1 MGTSK
6 SLSLFTLFLAL
17 TATPQ
22 AAVALRLTPLMAQ
35 STVEPVFSLPESVAN
50 GTTIKVSSSSTLA
63 GVNEVLEQRFENQYS
78 GTKVEL
84 DYTSSDEA
92 LAALE
97 QGEADIAAIG
107 RPLTD
112 DEKAQGYTEVVL
124 GRHKIAI
131 IVSEE
136 NAFSDDVT
144 TPQFAQIFRGEITDW
159 SELEGGA
166 PGAIRLVD
174 RPDSSDTRQAFS
186 HYPVFKEAPF
196 EVGGTASPVDQ
207 DSTESVL
214 KDLGTDGIGFAIA
227 DQVVNRP
234 GIRILSMHKVLPTD
248 PAYPFSQPLS
258 YVYKGDA
265 SPEVQAFL
273 GYVTAPDTVDVLDE
287 AKALGA
293 EATFG
298 GLQGAPNLDSAAV
311 ANLVGTPSGDGA
323 GAEPTPE
330 EPVAETPAPAPEAP
344 ATPAPTPDTTSEG
357 TDADE
362 GAVATTDKGKF
373 PWWLLWLLGI
383 PLLGALLWGL
393 LGRKKDDDEEVPPVA
408 GVDPSLVAGTGAAV
422 AGAGVATAA
431 GAIAAPKDTNQ
442 MVLVPRDSQS
452 AYAYWE
458 TSDKSLA
465 KLRQDGGQEFGL
477 QLYDVT
483 SRTPEE
489 ALPKPIYQEQFD
501 DQESDRHL
509 PIPTPNRDYV
519 AEVGY
524 KTASDQWLPAA
535 RSAPVHVDAD
545 LPPFSAVTTPSGWG
559 KAVDGVSG
567 GVANTANMAKGAAIA
582 GTAAVAAGVAGVAS
596 QMGKGSEPKGAK
608 AGGKPTSP
616 DRLIL
621 VPRQGK
627 DAYAYWE
634 ISEEKKA
641 TLKQQGGEKLA
652 LRLYDVTGI
661 DPRTQKPHGV
671 QQFDCNEN
679 DNDLHVTV
687 PAADRT
693 YLADLGYTTADG
705 KWLRLAHAAPVQVPA
720 ANNGSQSNN
729 PSGNGSGLNLGGMMD
744 GIKAKAND
752 AVQSGQDAVA
762 TGTSTVAK
770 MGESVVNTGANAGQ
784 SLADGTIKTG
794 QAVANTGQSL
804 TTGATNTLKKAV
816 TGTVAAGAA
825 GVTAATAMDTQKGVM
840 LGKTTTQD
848 VKIVLVPRSRSA
860 AYVYWEMSEGVV
872 TELKQ
877 KKVETL
883 SLRIHEVTNIELEYS
898 PAHSTQIFECKVA
911 DRDRHIPIP
920 VADKD
925 YLAELGYT
933 QQNGTWVT
941 LARSIHSRVA

>member
-22 AAVALRLTPLMAQ
+22 AAVALRLTPLIAQ
-35 STVEPVFSLPESVAN
+35 STTVEPVFSLPESVAN

-97 QGEADIAAIG
+97 QGEVDIAAIG

-136 NAFSDDVT
+136 NAFSGDVT

-166 PGAIRLVD
+166 SGAIRLVD
-174 RPDSSDTRQAFS
+174 RPDSSDTRQAFRN
-186 HYPVFKEAPF
+186 YPVFKAAPF
-196 EVGGTASPVDQ
+196 EVGSTASSVEQ
-207 DSTESVL
+207 DSTEAVL
-214 KDLGTDGIGFAIA
+214 TDLGADGIGFAIA

-234 GIRILSMHKVLPTD
+234 GLRIVTMHKVSPTD

-273 GYVTAPDTVDVLDE
+273 GYVTAPDTAGIVDD
-287 AKALGA
+287 AKTLGA

-298 GLQGAPNLDSAAV
+298 GLQGAPNLDPAAV
-311 ANLVGTPSGDGA
+311 ANLVGTPSGEA
-323 GAEPTPE
+323 AVAEPTPE
-330 EPVAETPAPAPEAP
+330 PPAETPAPTPE
-344 ATPAPTPDTTSEG
+344 DTTSQG

-362 GAVATTDKGKF
+362 GAGATTENGEF
-373 PWWLLWLLGI
+373 PWGLLWLLGI
-383 PLLGALLWGL
+383 PILGVLLWGL
-393 LGRKKDDDEEVPPVA
+393 LGRKKDDDAEVSPVA
-408 GVDPSLVAGTGAAV
+408 GVDPSIVAGAGAAV
-422 AGAGVATAA
+422 AGAGVATAAA

-458 TSDKSLA
+458 TSDQSLA

-477 QLYDVT
+477 RLYDVT
-483 SRTPEE
+483 SQTPEE
-489 ALPKPIYQEQFD
+489 ALPQPVHQEQFD
-501 DQESDRHL
+501 EQECDRHL
-509 PIPTPNRDYV
+509 TIPTPDRDYV

-524 KTASDQWLPAA
+524 NTASDQWLSAA
-535 RSAPVHVDAD
+535 RSAPVHVAAD
-545 LPPFSAVTTPSGWG
+545 LPPFSPVTTTPSGWG
-559 KAVDGVSG
+559 KAVDGASG
-567 GVANTANMAKGAAIA
+567 GMSKTANMAKGAAIA

-596 QMGKGSEPKGAK
+596 QMGKGSEPKVAT
-608 AGGKPTSP
+608 ADGKTTDT
-616 DRLIL
+616 DRVIL

-634 ISEEKKA
+634 ISDEKKA
-641 TLKQQGGEKLA
+641 TLKQQGGENLA

-661 DPRTQKPHGV
+661 DPRKQKPHGV
-671 QQFDCNEN
+671 QQFACNEQ

-705 KWLRLAHAAPVQVPA
+705 KWLRLAHAAPVQVPVA
-720 ANNGSQSNN
+720 KDDSQSEQ

-752 AVQSGQDAVA
+752 AVQSGKDAVE

-784 SLADGTIKTG
+784 ALADGTAKTG

-804 TTGATNTLKKAV
+804 TTGATNTLKTAV
-816 TGTVAAGAA
+816 TGAVAAGAA
-825 GVTAATAMDTQKGVM
+825 GVTAATAMATQTGVM
-840 LGKTTTQD
+840 LGKTSTQD
-848 VKIVLVPRSRSA
+848 VKIVLVPRSREA
-860 AYVYWEMSEGVV
+860 AYVYWEMADNVV
-872 TELKQ
+872 TELQQ

-883 SLRIHEVTNIELEYS
+883 SLRIHEVTNIELEHS
-898 PAHSTQIFECKVA
+898 PAHSTQIFECKVT

-925 YLAELGYT
+925 YLAELGYP
-933 QQNGTWVT
+933 QQDGTWVS
-941 LARSIHSRVA
+941 LACSIHSRVA